1 MFGQVGPWQLVILVA
16 LIVVIFGAKRLPD
29 TARSLGKSLRILKS
43 ETAAMKKEGGSSGS
57 AKPES
62 EESSTTTENTTA
74 PRTIQAAPGDVTS
87 SRPVDEPDRSS
98 RG

>member
-1 MFGQVGPWQLVILVA
+1 MIGQVGPWQLVILVA

-43 ETAAMKKEGGSSGS
+43 ETAAMKKESSSSDS
-57 AKPES
+57 APAQAETK
-62 EESSTTTENTTA
+62 ESSTDSTTP

-87 SRPVDEPDRSS
+87 SRPVDEPNRSS
-98 RG
+98 QG